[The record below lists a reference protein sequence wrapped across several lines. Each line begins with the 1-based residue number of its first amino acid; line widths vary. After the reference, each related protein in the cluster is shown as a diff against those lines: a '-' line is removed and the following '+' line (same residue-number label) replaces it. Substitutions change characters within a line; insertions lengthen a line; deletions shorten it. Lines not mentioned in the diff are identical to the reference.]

1 MLDVTSGELT
11 ALHGPSGC
19 GKPTAKRMVAG
30 LIVPASGDITFHER
44 SILRD
49 KPVDRGAVMVFQNH
63 LQFPSMSVAEN
74 LGLGLRMRK
83 VPTDQIATWVAATLA
98 RVKLPDLC
106 CCRPT
111 ELSGGQQQGVAPV
124 RALIARP

>member
-1 MLDVTSGELT
+1 
-11 ALHGPSGC
+11 
-19 GKPTAKRMVAG
+19 MVAG

-49 KPVDRGAVMVFQNH
+49 KPGDRGAVMVFQNH
-63 LQFPSMSVAEN
+63 LQFPSMSVAKN
-74 LGLGLRMRK
+74 LGFGLRMRK

-111 ELSGGQQQGVAPV
+111 ELSDGQQQGVAPV